1 MGFLRAV
8 EVRVPG
14 ASRLVRGVARYVFP
28 DHWTFL
34 FGEIALYCFV
44 VLVVTGVY
52 LSFWFDPSLATTT
65 YHGAYAPLAG
75 TRMSAAYRS
84 TVDMSLGTRA
94 GLLVRQTHH
103 WAALV
108 FIVAIVLHLMRVF
121 FTGAFR
127 KPRDLNWYIG
137 LTMLTLA
144 LLEGFIG
151 YTLPDDLLSG
161 MGMAI
166 AYSVALSIPWAGA
179 HLALWLWDGAFP
191 GSGAIEARLYIA
203 HVLLLPVLIAV
214 LISVHLFFVALLK
227 HTVFPGPGRTEENVV
242 GTRLWPAY
250 ALRSIGLFCAVVGVL
265 VAARRAGADQ
275 PGLAVRALRDVA
287 RDERRPARLVSR
299 LADRR
304 AASDASFDVVIA
316 GRTVIPNPF
325 FGGVLFPFAIFGLL
339 YAWPVLERRRHGG
352 RRGAPPAR
360 PAAGRTGSHR
370 GGGGRLRLRLH
381 HLRGRV
387 GGQDLRRGRYP
398 LRASDLALPH
408 RRDRRARRRVPH
420 HEVGRARACETPAGI
435 RSAAPTIAPSV
446 APAAAASSDRLTIAA
461 VSRSSENRHLGTTG

>member
-8 EVRVPG
+8 EVRAPG
-14 ASRLVRGVARYVFP
+14 ASRLVRGIARYVFP

-75 TRMSAAYRS
+75 TRMSVAYRS

-151 YTLPDDLLSG
+151 YSLPDDLLSG

-203 HVLLLPVLIAV
+203 HVLLLPVLIAA
-214 LISVHLFFVALLK
+214 LITVHLIFVALLK

-265 VAARRAGADQ
+265 VALGGLVQINPVWQYGPYETWLGTNGAQ
-275 PGLAVRALRDVA
+275 PDWYLGWLIGALRLM
-287 RDERRPARLVSR
+287 P
-299 LADRR
+299 
-304 AASDASFDVVIA
+304 SFDVVIA

-325 FGGVLFPFAIFGLL
+325 FGGVLFPLAIFGLL
-339 YAWPVLERRRHGG
+339 YAWPALERRRTGDDAVHHLLDRPRDAPDRTAVGAAVFAFVVVIFLAG
-352 RRGAPPAR
+352 SADRIFVEVGIPYERQIWLFRIAAIVVPAAVFLVTRSVARELRDTGWHPLRGADDR
-360 PAAGRTGSHR
+360 IVRRTGS
-370 GGGGRLRLRLH
+370 GGF
-381 HLRGRV
+381 
-387 GGQDLRRGRYP
+387 D
-398 LRASDLALPH
+398 
-408 RRDRRARRRVPH
+408 
-420 HEVGRARACETPAGI
+420 
-435 RSAAPTIAPSV
+435 
-446 APAAAASSDRLTIAA
+446 
-461 VSRSSENRHLGTTG
+461 